1 MKRIKIAVACHKPSE
16 LPKNDLFVPIQVGA
30 ALAKNRLD
38 GVEYDNSGDN
48 ISEKNPAYCELTAQY
63 WLWKNVEADYY
74 GLCHYRRFL
83 CFKDTGSERD
93 LRNQITA
100 SVLNENNMHRFGLD
114 DEKKMRSI
122 IEENDAVIGEEQYVP
137 YLYTPHGNQKTAY
150 EHWVAHDRALIMKKD
165 LDLMLKI
172 LTEVSPKIG
181 KAAREYLGTKNFLG
195 FNCFILKKELFDEL
209 CEIEFEVLKRLEK
222 QVDTSTYCQQLS
234 RIYGFM
240 GEIIS
245 SSYFYYLS
253 QSHKYKIKRVPL
265 VYFSYTEPVDL
276 MPVQKKKVI
285 PVIFNAADLRPEY
298 FAIEWKSFVENV
310 EKDYFYD
317 AVAVIDGNCKFKKEF
332 MNEIQNK
339 ENISLR
345 FVDANAYRGYYNE
358 LYGLWNDNGG
368 SNKEDISDHFSLLPF
383 LPFIFKEY
391 GKAIVV
397 GENNIFCESIAS
409 LWEQS
414 GDMEGAICAPKDV
427 LMISLINDIYV
438 ETAELRFKRYI
449 KDYLKIFSTNIMV
462 WDFAKSREMMSE
474 KNVAAEYK
482 NLDKTIKRK
491 LIDKNE
497 LMNRIYEGNFEF
509 VGQEY
514 NVLYDSNEF
523 LIKQLP
529 YMPLLDYQELM
540 KARSNP
546 VVVSYMPND
555 PWEDVVYNEATVLF
569 WQFAYKTN
577 FQEVY
582 RRRGVELAIYRSAHD
597 GRSVIS
603 RLFPVDGVA
612 RGKMTR
618 ILPPGSKRNA
628 AIKIMLSKMGLR

>member
-1 MKRIKIAVACHKPSE
+1 MKSIKIAVACHKPSE

-30 ALAKNRLD
+30 VLARNRLD
-38 GVEYDNSGDN
+38 DVEYDDSGDN

-63 WLWKNVEADYY
+63 WLWKNTEADYY

-83 CFKDTGSERD
+83 CFKDVKTKRD

-100 SVLNENNMHRFGLD
+100 SVLNEDNMHRFGLD
-114 DEKKMRSI
+114 DEKKMRSV
-122 IEENDAVIGEEQYVP
+122 IENNDVVIGEEQYVP
-137 YLYTPHGNQKTAY
+137 SLYTPHGNQKTAY
-150 EHWVAHDRALIMKKD
+150 EHWAAHDRALIMKKD

-195 FNCFILKKELFDEL
+195 FNCFVLKKDLFDEL
-209 CEIEFEVLKRLEK
+209 CGIEFEVLKRLEER
-222 QVDTSTYCQQLS
+222 VDTSTYCQQLS

-245 SSYFYYLS
+245 SSYFYYLE
-253 QSHKYKIKRVPL
+253 QTHKYKIKRVPL

-276 MPVQKKKVI
+276 KPMQKEKAV

-298 FAIEWKSFVENV
+298 FAIEWKSFVENI
-310 EKDYFYD
+310 EKDCFYD
-317 AVAVIDGNCKFKKEF
+317 TVVVIDGNCNFKKEF
-332 MNEIQNK
+332 IDEVKDK

-345 FVDANAYRGYYNE
+345 FVDANAYRVYYNE
-358 LYGLWNDNGG
+358 LYDLVDDNNGK
-368 SNKEDISDHFSLLPF
+368 NKEDISNHFSLLPF

-391 GKAIVV
+391 EKAIVV
-397 GENNIFCESIAS
+397 GENNIFRESIVP
-409 LWEQS
+409 LWKKARNS
-414 GDMEGAICAPKDV
+414 GKAICAPKDI
-427 LMISLINDIYV
+427 LAISLINDIYV
-438 ETAELRFKRYI
+438 ETAELRFKRRI
-449 KDYLKIFSTNIMV
+449 RDYLKVFSTNIMV
-462 WDFAKSREMMSE
+462 WDFSKSREITTE
-474 KNVAAEYK
+474 KKVAIEYK
-482 NLDKTIKRK
+482 NSDKTIKRK
-491 LIDKNE
+491 LVDKNE
-497 LMNRIYEGNFEF
+497 LMNVIYERDFEF

-523 LIKQLP
+523 LIRQLP
-529 YMPLLDYQELM
+529 YMPLSDYQELI
-540 KARSNP
+540 KVRNNP

-555 PWEDVVYNEATVLF
+555 PWEDVVHNKATVLF

-582 RRRGVELAIYRSAHD
+582 RKRGVDLAIYRNAHD
-597 GRSVIS
+597 SRSVVS
-603 RLFPVDGVA
+603 KLFPVDGIA
-612 RGKMTR
+612 RGKMTK

-628 AIKIMLSKMGLR
+628 TIKILLSKMGLR